1 MASEKTAPEGGTP
14 PLPSSPQR
22 LADDGDAAETITG
35 TDTAENDI
43 EVLEGFDE
51 TITEE

>member
-1 MASEKTAPEGGTP
+1 MTSEKTAPEGVTT

-22 LADDGDAAETITG
+22 PANDADSAKTTTETE
-35 TDTAENDI
+35 TAENDI

>member
-1 MASEKTAPEGGTP
+1 MTSEKTAPEGVTT

-22 LADDGDAAETITG
+22 PADDADSAESTE